1 MEKNNNFIDNEMLLA
16 EVIACKQTGVI
27 SNKLARMLMLLTE
40 KYSYHRYFIGYTY
53 REDMIADALLN
64 LSQRAL
70 QFDPSKSSNPF
81 AYYTQ
86 AVYRSFRQFIQNEKK
101 QRNIKDQL
109 LIDIG
114 ANPSFNFQ
122 QEYSELKAMCGDT
135 AEELKELEI
144 AISEIKE
151 NIVQEV
157 KPTKKK
163 KQKTELD
170 PDVFI
175 L

>member
-1 MEKNNNFIDNEMLLA
+1 MSKKVILISGKARSGKDTLAKVLGDYLKEQGKEVLITHYADSLKYICETVFKWDGKKDEK
-16 EVIACKQTGVI
+16 G
-27 SNKLARMLMLLTE
+27 R
-40 KYSYHRYFIGYTY
+40 
-53 REDMIADALLN
+53 
-64 LSQRAL
+64 
-70 QFDPSKSSNPF
+70 
-81 AYYTQ
+81 
-86 AVYRSFRQFIQNEKK
+86 
-101 QRNIKDQL
+101 QL

-135 AEELKELEI
+135 AEELKELEL